1 MSIHLFGRS
10 TVAAL
15 LLCAAC
21 SERDALVGNGARTN
35 ESPNGSARS
44 AEPKVTEPEVK
55 DAYARD
61 SALAVEPRDE
71 DSTGS
76 RHPKKSAR

>member
-1 MSIHLFGRS
+1 MNPFARS

-21 SERDALVGNGARTN
+21 SERDAVTANPERAGDAP
-35 ESPNGSARS
+35 ESSTRAN
-44 AEPKVTEPEVK
+44 
-55 DAYARD
+55 
-61 SALAVEPRDE
+61 EPRPEDASAMKATLAAQAPHE